1 MILVPIK
8 TNAYCRIISVLIAIC
23 SGVSVFA
30 DTPTLFEQLFKAKEA
45 FLSDDNIKASAILE
59 EIADECTAS
68 DNDTIK
74 VLYYETQGSI
84 LFFNSKYK
92 ECIEYLSKV
101 PGLYEKINIR
111 DINYLESFLA
121 LGIAYQKIG
130 DYNVAESNY
139 RKGLLKSV
147 LTNQPEKYRENIYLN
162 LGNLYLQQNDSILA
176 QQCFSRMN
184 AKSLGGL
191 VNASLSGDKILDDS
205 ELHAIKMR
213 EEGNFEAA
221 VITYDKI
228 LSYIKERIGTH
239 NEDYIRNLYS
249 KALVVGFNLGRVDE
263 GIPICEEI
271 ISYKDYMPPCQEDIQ
286 GAYGHLLQYLAFDG
300 NQEKIDSMLPEALA
314 YIENCPNRLE
324 ETALIYRLTG
334 NGAYWNKHYE
344 IAIPF
349 YENYIATGVREEG
362 SSYLEIPNM
371 LAVAYIL
378 SGSHSKAISL
388 LSSHIKKYEQDID
401 GNLNLK
407 CQILHNLGRAYMLEG
422 DKKKALSFLV
432 ESNEIFKTVTGQ
444 ENPKTSE
451 YISACQE

>member
-1 MILVPIK
+1 MTLIATK
-8 TNAYCRIISVLIAIC
+8 TKAYCRYFCFLIAVC

-30 DTPTLFEQLFKAKEA
+30 DTPALFVQLFKAKQA
-45 FLSDDNIKASAILE
+45 FHSDDNITATSILKDIAS
-59 EIADECTAS
+59 ECIAS

-74 VLYYETQGSI
+74 VLYYETQGSL
-84 LFFNSKYK
+84 LFFDSKYK

-101 PGLYEKINIR
+101 PVLYEKIDIR
-111 DINYLESFLA
+111 NINYLESFHA
-121 LGIAYQKIG
+121 LGIAYQKMG
-130 DYNVAESNY
+130 DYATAERFY

-147 LTNQPEKYRENIYLN
+147 LINQPEKYRENIYLN
-162 LGNLYLQQNDSILA
+162 LGNLYLEQNDSILA
-176 QQCFSRMN
+176 HQCFSRMN

-191 VNASLSGDKILDDS
+191 VNASLSDDKILDDS
-205 ELHAIKMR
+205 ELQAIKLR

-221 VITYDKI
+221 VEAYDKI

-249 KALVVGFNLGRVDE
+249 KALVVGFNLGRVND
-263 GIPICEEI
+263 GIQICEEI
-271 ISYKDYMPPCQEDIQ
+271 ISYKDYMPPCQENIQ
-286 GAYGHLLQYLAFDG
+286 GAFAHWLQYLAFDG
-300 NQEKIDSMLPEALA
+300 NREKVDSVLSEAFA
-314 YIENCPNRLE
+314 YLENCPNRLE

-349 YENYIATGVREEG
+349 YEKYIATGVREEG
-362 SSYLEIPNM
+362 TSYLEIPNM
-371 LAVAYIL
+371 LAVAYIF

-388 LSSHIKKYEQDID
+388 LSSHIKRYKQDID

-422 DKKKALSFLV
+422 DKKKALTYLI
-432 ESNEIFKTVTGQ
+432 ESNEIFKSVTGE

-451 YISACQE
+451 YITACQE